1 MGIGKKVVENKT
13 KKVVENVTGDI
24 PVVGDMVDKNI
35 KSGPMDRAGDT
46 MEKGKDK
53 LGDTKDKVTGAD
65 NSRKNPLKRD

>member
-1 MGIGKKVVENKT
+1 MGIGKKVVERKT

-46 MEKGKDK
+46 MDKGKDK
-53 LGDTKDKVTGAD
+53 LGDARGKVTGGVKKP
-65 NSRKNPLKRD
+65 KNPLKGK